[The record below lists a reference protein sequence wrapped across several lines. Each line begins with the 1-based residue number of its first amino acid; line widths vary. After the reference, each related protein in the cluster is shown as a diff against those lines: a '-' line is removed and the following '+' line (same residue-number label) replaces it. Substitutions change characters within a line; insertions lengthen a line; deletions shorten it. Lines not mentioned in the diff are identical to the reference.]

1 MQMTENTR
9 FTIRDASP
17 SDARFV
23 AWTVLTA
30 IGRTAE
36 GDEMERLA
44 KSCSLP
50 DTLYSY
56 RNSRLAMDGDKPVAC
71 LIAYPGQRYRE
82 MRDRTWKEVWKD
94 EGFNLDEIADETA
107 AGEYYL
113 DSMAALPEYRGCGIA
128 PLLFSD
134 AFDRAR
140 KLGLE
145 TVSLIADLESPRLLN
160 HYRKIG
166 FEDKEKGLF
175 FGEEYRRMTINI
187 K

>member
-1 MQMTENTR
+1 MQTDTFTK
-9 FTIRDASP
+9 FTIRDATA

-23 AWTVLTA
+23 AWAVLTA

-36 GDEMERLA
+36 EVELERLE

-56 RNSRLAMDGDKPVAC
+56 RNTRLVMDGDKVAAC
-71 LIAYPGQRYRE
+71 LISYPGDRYRE
-82 MRDRTWKEVWKD
+82 MRERTWKEVWKD
-94 EGFNLDEIADETA
+94 DGFDLDKVADETLP
-107 AGEYYL
+107 GEYYL

-166 FEDKEKGLF
+166 FEDKEKVIF
-175 FGEEYRRMTINI
+175 FGEEYIRMTINI